1 MTTLTATTSTP
12 LLLRSMRVV
21 TGLYLLAYVTS
32 HLLNVS
38 LGLVS
43 LEMMERA
50 RPFLSGVW
58 MGPVTS
64 IILIGALL
72 IHYVLGLWAT
82 YQRASLTATSQDLIQ
97 AVSGLVIIP
106 LLATHALGVRGL
118 KDGNVEV
125 TYELINRIFWLS
137 NPGIGLIQV
146 LLVSVVWV
154 HGCAGFFLWLRSK
167 PGVVNILPWL
177 YPLAVAIPVIALLGF
192 TQAGRIVLIE
202 GLGPVIEQQPLA
214 DGSAPPSI
222 DYAGIKARTNGMIWL
237 SIALGAL
244 VLIARQLRSWLA
256 RPAQV
261 RVTTDG
267 VGALSADT
275 GQSLLDG
282 LRAGDQPHA
291 NLCAGRGRC
300 GTCAVRVIASDLP
313 LPPPS
318 PLEQATLSR
327 FEHGADIR
335 LACQLPL
342 EPGSH
347 LQIARVHPPDF
358 TFDRDP
364 APRPTKTEV
373 AS

>member
-1 MTTLTATTSTP
+1 M
-12 LLLRSMRVV
+12 LLRSLRVV

-50 RPFLSGVW
+50 RPYMSGLW
-58 MGPVTS
+58 MGPFTS
-64 IILIGALL
+64 IFLMASLL
-72 IHYVLGLWAT
+72 VHYILGLWAT
-82 YQRASLTATSQDLIQ
+82 YQRASLTATSQDLVQ
-97 AVSGLVIIP
+97 AFSGLVIIP
-106 LLATHALGVRGL
+106 LMATHALGVGGL

-167 PGVVNILPWL
+167 PSVVNILPWL

-214 DGSAPPSI
+214 DGSAPPAI
-222 DYAGIKARTNGMIWL
+222 DYSGIKSRTNGVIWV

-261 RVTTDG
+261 RVTTEG
-267 VGALSADT
+267 VGTLSADT

-282 LRAGDQPHA
+282 FRAGDQPHA

-300 GTCAVRVIASDLP
+300 GTCAVRVLSSDLP

-318 PLEQATLSR
+318 PLEQATLDR
-327 FEHGADIR
+327 FEHGTDIR

-347 LQIARVHPPDF
+347 LQVERVHPPDY
-358 TFDRDP
+358 TFEREP
-364 APRPTKTEV
+364 TPKAKAPEV